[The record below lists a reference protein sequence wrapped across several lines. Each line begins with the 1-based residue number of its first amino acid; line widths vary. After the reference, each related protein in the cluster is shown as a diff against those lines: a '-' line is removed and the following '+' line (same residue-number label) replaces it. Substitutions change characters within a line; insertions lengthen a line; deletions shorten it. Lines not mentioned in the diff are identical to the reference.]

1 MGNVNEQK
9 VANNEQDDKLVI
21 KFQIQKI
28 IKKQRADAEQYT
40 NFIPQKDSPYSPWN
54 TNISI
59 WEWQSKFQKVFEHAL
74 LRYLQFKAL
83 YLKWNRLVMILH
95 GSKWFIFI
103 S

>member
-40 NFIPQKDSPYSPWN
+40 NFIPQKDSPYSP
-54 TNISI
+54 
-59 WEWQSKFQKVFEHAL
+59 
-74 LRYLQFKAL
+74 
-83 YLKWNRLVMILH
+83 
-95 GSKWFIFI
+95 
-103 S
+103 